1 MKIDDIGGKQR
12 LESPRENTRQ
22 GRAEHKKAFETL
34 LEQEIGTDSDAAA
47 TLRDPSRVQEILEMP
62 NLLGSSLHPGLSAIG
77 ERNLE
82 GIKATETRLSGIQA
96 SLDAA
101 SGDPRKIESIIQ
113 SLPKDVESIKSQ
125 LGDLSEGHPL
135 KSVADEFEI
144 LAYVESIKWNRGDYL

>member
-12 LESPRENTRQ
+12 LETPKETTRQ
-22 GRAEHKKAFETL
+22 VRAENKKAFESL
-34 LEQEIGTDSDAAA
+34 LEREIGADSGASE
-47 TLRDPSRVQEILEMP
+47 TMTDPSRVQGMLEMQ
-62 NLLGSSLHPGLSAIG
+62 NILASSVHPGLSAIG
-77 ERNLE
+77 EGNLDW
-82 GIKATETRLSGIQA
+82 IKATETRLSGIQA

-101 SGDPRKIESIIQ
+101 KGDPRKLEHIIQ
-113 SLPKDVESIKSQ
+113 SLPKNAESLKSQ